1 MIMFSLTTFDFEI
14 SQQREIFI
22 YIAYF
27 TDLDLFIEI
36 LSLNASSWL
45 DNRILMLSKIKLILI
60 MIYMVKTKP
69 FITNYKCLFCH
80 QSFKQRTSF
89 HEIKEFQCIFMILL

>member
-1 MIMFSLTTFDFEI
+1 MSMIMLSLTTFDFEI

-36 LSLNASSWL
+36 FKSLNASSWL
-45 DNRILMLSKIKLILI
+45 DNRILMLSNIKLILI
-60 MIYMVKTKP
+60 MIYMVKT
-69 FITNYKCLFCH
+69 
-80 QSFKQRTSF
+80 
-89 HEIKEFQCIFMILL
+89 

>member
-1 MIMFSLTTFDFEI
+1 MSMIMFSLTMFDFEI

-22 YIAYF
+22 FIAYF
-27 TDLDLFIEI
+27 TDLDLFFEI

-45 DNRILMLSKIKLILI
+45 DNRILMLSNIKLILI
-60 MIYMVKTKP
+60 MIYMVETKP

-80 QSFKQRTSF
+80 
-89 HEIKEFQCIFMILL
+89 